1 MLIAGLGNPGPEY
14 RGTWHNL
21 GFRAVEKFAALHNLN
36 FIPGK
41 GEFLYTEKFIAGRKI
56 FILKPTSYMNLSG
69 RPILSF
75 VENYDIYNDNVIIVC
90 DDINLPLSRIR
101 IKSKGSDGGHNGLE
115 SIIYHLGTENFPR
128 IRMGIETGENRDDL
142 KNYVLSEIPEKLS
155 EEVDE
160 MLNRTAEALDC
171 LVQYGLEKAMGDYN
185 RKEEPSE
192 IK

>member
-21 GFRAVEKFAALHNLN
+21 GFRAVEKFAAQYNLN

-41 GEFLYTEKFIAGRKI
+41 GEFLYTEKIIAGRKI

-75 VENYDIYNDNVIIVC
+75 VENYDIYNDNVIVVC
-90 DDINLPLSRIR
+90 DDINLPLSKIRIR
-101 IKSKGSDGGHNGLE
+101 SKGSDGGHNGLA
-115 SIIYHLGTENFPR
+115 SVIYHLGTENFPR
-128 IRMGIETGENRDDL
+128 IRMGIETGEHRDEL
-142 KNYVLSEIPEKLS
+142 KNYVLSEIHEKLS

-160 MLNRTAEALDC
+160 MLNRTADALDC
-171 LVQYGLEKAMGDYN
+171 LIHHGLEKAMGDFN